1 MDLLLK
7 ALLLLS
13 VGVHLFSEGCLGDT
27 LLEEVV
33 VGEEDFKLL
42 LRLDLGTVLSVQ
54 LVNMVSAVFEVEL
67 FKTDAAEAD
76 GESLIGLGVQLHR
89 LDVSAT
95 HLAHQTYESFHH
107 IGWGLRVLSVQIGKD
122 LLEVVHSDL
131 LLEQLYLG
139 LFGLNLRLNL
149 IDLGGACLNLLLK
162 LLVCLLQLNKLGLV
176 GTAVLACLFGLGLLL
191 INRGLDLVMNSIDL
205 LPLSPC
211 DIFLFNIER

>member
-1 MDLLLK
+1 
-7 ALLLLS
+7 
-13 VGVHLFSEGCLGDT
+13 
-27 LLEEVV
+27 V

-67 FKTDAAEAD
+67 LETDAAEAD
-76 GESLIGLGVQLHR
+76 GESLVGLGVQLHR

-131 LLEQLYLG
+131 FLEQLYLG
-139 LFGLNLRLNL
+139 LLGLNLRLDL

-162 LLVCLLQLNKLGLV
+162 LLVRLLQLNKLGLID
-176 GTAVLACLFGLGLLL
+176 TAVLACLFGLGLLL
-191 INRGLDLVMNSIDL
+191 VNRGLDLVMNSIDL
-205 LPLSPC
+205 LPLGPC

>member
-1 MDLLLK
+1 M
-7 ALLLLS
+7 
-13 VGVHLFSEGCLGDT
+13 
-27 LLEEVV
+27 

-54 LVNMVSAVFEVEL
+54 LVNMVSAMFEVEL
-67 FKTDAAEAD
+67 LETDAAEAD

-131 LLEQLYLG
+131 LLQQLNLG
-139 LFGLNLRLNL
+139 LLGLNLRLNL
-149 IDLGGACLNLLLK
+149 IDLGRACLNLLLK
-162 LLVCLLQLNKLGLV
+162 LLVFFLQLNKLSLV
-176 GTAVLACLFGLGLLL
+176 STAVLACFLALASFFSIRGL
-191 INRGLDLVMNSIDL
+191 IN
-205 LPLSPC
+205 
-211 DIFLFNIER
+211 

>member
-27 LLEEVV
+27 LLQKVV
-33 VGEEDFKLL
+33 VGDKDFKLL
-42 LRLDLGTVLSVQ
+42 LRLDQCTVLFIQ
-54 LVNMVSAVFEVEL
+54 LVNMVSAVFKVEL
-67 FKTDAAEAD
+67 LETDAAEAD